1 MPGIVAKVDAS
12 RIQIAPPPRTTSRKR
27 TIIERP
33 ITSIDDL
40 FTQEA
45 TIRRILQFQLVVA
58 KIARMIGDSG
68 IDYAEAMSEKER
80 DTIWSISGVNNS
92 TTGHE
97 VYLNFISAR
106 FRLQYLIAR
115 GTRSPL
121 PMSESIPFWNPF

>member
-12 RIQIAPPPRTTSRKR
+12 RIQIAPPPRKTSGKR
-27 TIIERP
+27 IIDRP
-33 ITSIDDL
+33 ITSINDL

-97 VYLNFISAR
+97 VSLNFISAR